1 MEHAQL
7 ESLSNCKYMNRL
19 TMGHTLTA
27 LIRYLCGMFGGVF
40 EPVLFLIFLSFF
52 VSELNCPILMTFRY
66 YNNYFLQ
73 VILHKEPK
81 HCGHGGEPWVLEL
94 VFTVQ

>member
-1 MEHAQL
+1 MWHVW
-7 ESLSNCKYMNRL
+7 
-19 TMGHTLTA
+19 
-27 LIRYLCGMFGGVF
+27 GVF
-40 EPVLFLIFLSFF
+40 EPVLFLTFLSFF